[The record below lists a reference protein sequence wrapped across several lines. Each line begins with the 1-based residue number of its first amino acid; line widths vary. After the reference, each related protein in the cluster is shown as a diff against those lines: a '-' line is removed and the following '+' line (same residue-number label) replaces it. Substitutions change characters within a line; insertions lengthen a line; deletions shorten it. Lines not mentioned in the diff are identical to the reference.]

1 MKVIVPS
8 GITRLSLTLL
18 GLLVA
23 VVVIYSM
30 LVRTGALAHS
40 ASAHTVPTD
49 RALANSVSV
58 GSASAQTGADHPAQ
72 VAPGASHTPAIA
84 LASPGRIEARSDLV
98 NVGAGIDGVVRTIH
112 VQEGQTVQRGDV
124 LADLACEDLQSALQ
138 VAKSNRDSLMD
149 TRLRL
154 QRGSRPEEREA
165 AAQKTVAARAVLDQ
179 AATQLARMSKLYQAQ
194 EVSRLTF
201 EEAQRDRDVAEA
213 QFQQSQRNQEMVNAG
228 ALPEEL
234 ARADADLSGA
244 EAGIKLAED
253 KLGKCVVRAPISGT
267 VLRVLLRE
275 GESFGLVAP
284 RPLFTM
290 ADVSGR
296 RVRAEVDENDIA
308 NVHIGQK
315 LLVSAD
321 AYSQRTFAGVVTQLA
336 NLMGRKSVL
345 TGDPAQKADR
355 DILEVTADLNQPA
368 NALPIGLRV
377 TVQFIR

>member
-8 GITRLSLTLL
+8 GMTRLSLTLL

-40 ASAHTVPTD
+40 ASAHTVPAD
-49 RALANSVSV
+49 RALADSASV
-58 GSASAQTGADHPAQ
+58 GSASAQSGVDHRAQ
-72 VAPGASHTPAIA
+72 VAPGTSHTPAIA

-213 QFQQSQRNQEMVNAG
+213 QYQQSQRSQEMVNAG

-308 NVHIGQK
+308 NVHVGQK

>member
-1 MKVIVPS
+1 MKVILPS
-8 GITRLSLTLL
+8 GITRLGVVLL
-18 GLLVA
+18 GLLIA

-30 LVRTGALAHS
+30 LSRTGASAHS
-40 ASAHTVPTD
+40 DVAQPVP
-49 RALANSVSV
+49 AAKE
-58 GSASAQTGADHPAQ
+58 AQR
-72 VAPGASHTPAIA
+72 SPAIA
-84 LASPGRIEARSDLV
+84 LASPGRIEARSDVV
-98 NVGAGIDGVVRTIH
+98 NVGAAIDGVVRTIH
-112 VQEGQTVQRGDV
+112 VQEGQTVKRGDV
-124 LADLACEDLQSALQ
+124 LADLACDDLQSALQ
-138 VAKSNRDSLMD
+138 VAMSNRDSSREARV
-149 TRLRL
+149 RLE
-154 QRGSRPEEREA
+154 RGSRPEERQAATQKTA
-165 AAQKTVAARAVLDQ
+165 AAKAVLDQ
-179 AATQLARMSKLYQAQ
+179 AAAQLARMSKLYDAK
-194 EVSRLTF
+194 EISRLAF

-213 QFQQSQRNQEMVNAG
+213 QFQQAQRGEELVNAG
-228 ALPEEL
+228 PLPEEL
-234 ARADADLSGA
+234 ARAEADLSGA
-244 EAGIKLAED
+244 EAGIKLAQD
-253 KLGKCVVRAPISGT
+253 KLDKCVVRAPISGT

-308 NVHIGQK
+308 NVHLGQK

-321 AYSQRTFAGVVTQLA
+321 AYSHRTFSGVVTQLA
-336 NLMGRKSVL
+336 NVMGRKSVV